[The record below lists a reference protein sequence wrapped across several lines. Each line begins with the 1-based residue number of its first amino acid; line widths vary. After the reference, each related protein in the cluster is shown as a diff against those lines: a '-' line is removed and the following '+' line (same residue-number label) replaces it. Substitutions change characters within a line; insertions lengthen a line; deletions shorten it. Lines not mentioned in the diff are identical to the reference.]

1 MSERIKTA
9 RGVYLDLSKSP
20 YIYTSMYGDV
30 FRFSSAKRLE
40 IYDRDVTKE
49 LDRVEKLLDRHDM
62 RDFIPA
68 EIHAL
73 LRRSMYEAFYK
84 KIER

>member
-9 RGVYLDLSKSP
+9 RGVYLDLTKSP

-40 IYDRDVTKE
+40 IYDRDVKKE
-49 LDRVEKLLDRHDM
+49 VERLDKLLDRHEL
-62 RDFIPA
+62 RTFIPE
-68 EIHAL
+68 EIYAL
-73 LRRSMYEAFYK
+73 LRRSVYEAFYK